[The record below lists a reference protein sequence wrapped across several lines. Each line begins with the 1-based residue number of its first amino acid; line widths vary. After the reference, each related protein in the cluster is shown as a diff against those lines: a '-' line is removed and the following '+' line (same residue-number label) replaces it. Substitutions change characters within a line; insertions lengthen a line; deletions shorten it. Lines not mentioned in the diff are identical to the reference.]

1 MSPMYAEWFLKNLIN
16 SLFIL
21 SNIQSSQNPADD
33 SVSRIILFDSWHSP
47 RRLYAKMTNSYSV
60 PGSSPNTRCSSRPYI
75 ETHFQT
81 RFWVGCLY
89 NRKWEIFCSAA
100 TSTGLEEKIWM
111 EDVKR
116 LHSVSIMTGAE
127 KAEKGRCNNTYNFLN
142 ANAAFNSSA
151 NIHSDFIM

>member
-1 MSPMYAEWFLKNLIN
+1 MLAMFAEWFLESLIN
-16 SLFIL
+16 SPFML

-116 LHSVSIMTGAE
+116 LHKASIMTGAE
-127 KAEKGRCNNTYNFLN
+127 KSRKGQCNAIYSFLN
-142 ANAAFNSSA
+142 PGGTFNSSTT
-151 NIHSDFIM
+151 